1 MPWGGGQK
9 KKKRER
15 EREPILKLQNRK
27 RIFANHI
34 FNKGLISRKNFH
46 NSTPKKKKNP
56 TEKWANDLNR
66 HFSKVNM

>member
-1 MPWGGGQK
+1 MPWGEAKK

-34 FNKGLISRKNFH
+34 FKKGLKTRKNFH
-46 NSTPKKKKNP
+46 NSTPKKKKKTQLKNGQM
-56 TEKWANDLNR
+56 T
-66 HFSKVNM
+66 